1 MNEQQNEIIGY
12 VKDGILHNAI
22 EQIESPQKA
31 PEKLEELS
39 AHRARQIVEEYNRS
53 FLISE
58 VKSIVVDDCKEALSH
73 RTKFDKFLEAGII
86 VTTVILAI
94 LFVMIPFLTPAPQE
108 VVSHETVLIIIM
120 MCCGAFVLTIAQFI
134 AYLVLKFRK

>member
-1 MNEQQNEIIGY
+1 M
-12 VKDGILHNAI
+12 
-22 EQIESPQKA
+22 
-31 PEKLEELS
+31 
-39 AHRARQIVEEYNRS
+39 
-53 FLISE
+53 
-58 VKSIVVDDCKEALSH
+58 DDCKEALSH

-94 LFVMIPFLTPAPQE
+94 LFVMIPFLTTAPQE
-108 VVSHETVLIIIM
+108 VVSPETVLIIM